1 MAEDKDEKLG
11 DLCHLSVCVVEN
23 GYEISCS
30 YENKDLT
37 LGQRAGWVPCNPGEC
52 KKYVEKSKAA
62 VIERLKKV
70 L

>member
-11 DLCHLSVCVVEN
+11 ELCHVAICKVEN
-23 GYEISCS
+23 GYKISCS
-30 YENKDLT
+30 YEHEAT
-37 LGQRAGWVPCNPGEC
+37 LSERKGWVPSVGNDC
-52 KKYVEKSKAA
+52 KDYVEKTKAA